1 MAKDKIK
8 EVIVVEGRDDT
19 RRLQE
24 IFDVYTIETGGS
36 ALNETILDQIRQAQA
51 VKGVIVFTDPDIS
64 GTKIRQAI
72 QTAVPGVQHAFISRE
87 DARSS
92 SLRASLGVEHASEA
106 AIRQALDRVY
116 TVVDQDAGVQ
126 AVDRSAL
133 LDLGLLGGKDA
144 QQRRDYLAEQL
155 YIGHSNGKQLAKRL
169 QMFQI
174 PIERVK
180 EVMAD
185 YEADQAEEDL

>member
-1 MAKDKIK
+1 MAKKKIK
-8 EVIVVEGRDDT
+8 EVIVVEGRDDS

-36 ALNETILDQIRQAQA
+36 VLNARILDQIRQAQA
-51 VKGVIVFTDPDIS
+51 LNGVIVFTDPDIS
-64 GTKIRQAI
+64 GTKIRQSIAS
-72 QTAVPGVQHAFISRE
+72 AVPGVQHAFISRE
-87 DARSS
+87 EARSS
-92 SLRASLGVEHASEA
+92 STRASLGVEHASDQ

-116 TVVDQDAGVQ
+116 TVVDPA
-126 AVDRSAL
+126 DRVAAIDRAAL

-144 QQRRDYLAEQL
+144 QQRRDYLAEKL
-155 YIGHSNGKQLAKRL
+155 YIGHSNGKQLSKRL

-174 PIERVK
+174 PLERVA
-180 EVMAD
+180 EVMAH